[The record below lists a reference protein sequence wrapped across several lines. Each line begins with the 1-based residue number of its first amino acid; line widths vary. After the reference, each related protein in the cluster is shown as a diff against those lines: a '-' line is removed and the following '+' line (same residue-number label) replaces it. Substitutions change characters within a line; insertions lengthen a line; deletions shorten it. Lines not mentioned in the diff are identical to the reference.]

1 MLLSF
6 LFFSFLYVAKSV
18 FRFCLLLFYIIF
30 LCNHL
35 LLGMI
40 VTIFFLYR
48 SVCGP
53 VMAHIISSPLEGH
66 FSVDL
71 TYHCSAL

>member
-1 MLLSF
+1 M
-6 LFFSFLYVAKSV
+6 ATSV
-18 FRFCLLLFYIIF
+18 FRFSLLLFYIIF

-35 LLGMI
+35 LLGMT
-40 VTIFFLYR
+40 VTIFFFLYR

-53 VMAHIISSPLEGH
+53 VMAPIISSPLEGH

-71 TYHCSAL
+71 TYHFSAL